1 MTNTHQFPND
11 FEILYRD
18 YYENFEGYSDKTS
31 AHWKK
36 YGESQK
42 VKKVGTGYELSAV
55 GFGDFS
61 NKNIFRSLIDAPT
74 KIYLLNLLKSCNP
87 KIVSETRWVADKQ
100 KRNFSNDLSRMALT
114 LDLLSNK
121 IDNLTNKTFCVIGD
135 GYGTLGSLIKKIY
148 PNSKIIYVNLGRTLL
163 YDFYYSKECFP
174 DLKHTLIRSNQDHLS
189 VDFNYIEAEY
199 FDQINFTSDIFI
211 NIASMQEMNY
221 EAISGYFDAF
231 RNQDI
236 ETWFYC
242 CNRVS
247 KTLPDG
253 SVINFSEYG
262 WDTSDQ
268 IIIDELCPWH
278 QRFPIN
284 RPPFSRKF
292 DGPHHHRL
300 IKLNK

>member
-1 MTNTHQFPND
+1 MNNSCPLPNV
-11 FEILYRD
+11 FETLYRD

-31 AHWKK
+31 SFWEI
-36 YGESQK
+36 YGEFQNIN
-42 VKKVGTGYELSAV
+42 KVGTGYELSAV
-55 GFGDFS
+55 GYGDS
-61 NKNIFRSLIDAPT
+61 RSKNIIRSLIDIPT
-74 KIYLLNLLKSCNP
+74 QIYLLNLLKSCNP
-87 KIVSETRWVADKQ
+87 KIVNGARWIADKQ
-100 KRNFSNDLSRMALT
+100 KRNFSYDLSRMALT
-114 LDLLSNK
+114 LDLLSKK
-121 IDNLTNKTFCVIGD
+121 IDNPTNKTFCVIGD
-135 GYGTLGSLIKKIY
+135 GYGRLGTLIKKIY
-148 PNSKIIYVNLGRTLL
+148 PKSKIIFVNLGRTLIF
-163 YDFYYSKECFP
+163 DFYYSSECYP

-221 EAISGYFDAF
+221 EVISGYFDAF

-247 KTLPDG
+247 KTFPDG

-278 QRFPIN
+278 QHFPIN
-284 RPPFSRKF
+284 RPPFSRNF
-292 DGPHHHRL
+292 DGPIRHRL

>member
-1 MTNTHQFPND
+1 MTNSQPLLNH

-36 YGESQK
+36 YGEMQK
-42 VKKVGTGYELSAV
+42 VKKVGNEYELSAL

-61 NKNIFRSLIDAPT
+61 NRNIIRSLIDIPI
-74 KIYLLNLLKSCNP
+74 KLYLLNLLKSCDQN
-87 KIVSETRWVADKQ
+87 ILGGTHWVADNQ
-100 KRNFSNDLSRMALT
+100 KRNFSYDLSRMALT
-114 LDLLSNK
+114 LNFLSKN
-121 IDNLTNKTFCVIGD
+121 ISNMSDKTFCVIGD

-148 PNSKIIYVNLGRTLL
+148 PKSKIIFINLGRTLL
-163 YDFYYSKECFP
+163 YDFYYSKKCFP
-174 DLKHTLIRSNQDHLS
+174 DLKHTLIRSNQDLLS
-189 VDFNYIEAEY
+189 SDFNYIEAEY
-199 FDQINFTSDIFI
+199 FDQITFASDVFI

-221 EAISGYFDAF
+221 EVISGYFKAF
-231 RNQDI
+231 RNQDTT
-236 ETWFYC
+236 TWFYC

-247 KTLPDG
+247 KILPDG

-262 WDTSDQ
+262 WLDSDQ
-268 IIIDELCPWH
+268 ILIDELCPWH

-292 DGPHHHRL
+292 DGPHRHRL